1 MARTGP
7 HGARRDDMT
16 LGDYAS
22 GVPSIRV
29 GEMFRL
35 LFRQLPWVLALTAIG
50 CAGLWWA
57 TKGIKR
63 TYQGE
68 GRILVQLGSEYV
80 YQAVG
85 AESGNNQGLFLTP
98 DIISL
103 NETAIMKNS
112 AVIDEVIGDII
123 DEFGKERFA
132 GPIYKKID
140 AAIARD
146 DQLAFENAMVELHK
160 HMDRNYVVMPQPK
173 SSIVNV
179 VFKHEDPEI
188 AVFATNAFI
197 DAYQA
202 YRRTIFVEGS
212 GDLVAE
218 RRITTEEQLAK
229 TEYAIQGFLRRNG
242 ISDFNSE
249 RTGVTRRTEDLRA
262 ELNTLRA
269 DMTEAEAALAS
280 VENQLRQTPAEINLY
295 VDDRAAQRV
304 AQAELELKQLLAKYL
319 PTSDPVRAKQNEINE
334 LKSLQQ
340 ANGGNAVG
348 GRRVGP
354 NTVYQALLTRRN
366 TLQASADSFREK
378 EYALSQQLK
387 AADAKVQKLQRLSP
401 QFANLVR
408 ERDTLDARLKDY
420 TNQEQQAL
428 VNQQQAETHSEN
440 VRVISYATLPR
451 KGRNM
456 GKLYWALGT
465 IAWGFTL
472 FMIALLKVFLDPRL
486 YRTPSRPAQRVS
498 ERYAPVPEET
508 YRPAAQPFIPEPVP
522 AAAYTPPPS
531 AQPYQPAVQPTPVG
545 FTGAAAH
552 DLYAHQPASAPIAQ
566 SDIPPMPV
574 LGSIP
579 SSDQD

>member
-7 HGARRDDMT
+7 YGGRREDMT

-35 LFRQLPWVLALTAIG
+35 LFKQMPWVIGLTVIG
-50 CAGLWWA
+50 CAGLWFA
-57 TKGIKR
+57 TSGIKR

-85 AESGNNQGLFLTP
+85 QEGNNQGMFLTP

-103 NETAIMKNS
+103 NEAAIMKNS
-112 AVIDEVIGDII
+112 AVTEQVIGEMTN
-123 DEFGKERFA
+123 EFSLERFA
-132 GPIYKKID
+132 PSAAKKIE
-140 AAIARD
+140 AAQTELERD
-146 DQLAFENAMVELHK
+146 NALVELHK
-160 HMDRNYVVMPQPK
+160 FIDNNYVVIPQPK

-179 VFKHEDPEI
+179 VFKHEDPAI
-188 AVFATNAFI
+188 AKAATNAFI
-197 DAYQA
+197 DAYLA
-202 YRRTIFVEGS
+202 YRRTIFIEGS
-212 GDLVAE
+212 GDVIAE
-218 RRITTEEQLAK
+218 RRITTEEQLGK
-229 TEYAIQGFLRRNG
+229 TESAIQGFLSRNG

-249 RTGVTRRTEDLRA
+249 RTGVTRRTENLRA

-269 DMTEAEAALAS
+269 NMTETEAALAT
-280 VENQLRQTPAEINLY
+280 VEGQLRETPAEINLY

-319 PTSDPVRAKQNEINE
+319 PTSDPVRAKQIEINE

-366 TLQASADSFREK
+366 TLQAAADSFREK
-378 EYALSQQLK
+378 EFALVQQLN
-387 AADAKVQKLQRLSP
+387 AADAKVKKLQRLSP
-401 QFANLVR
+401 QYANLVR

-428 VNQQQAETHSEN
+428 VNQQQVETNSEN

-456 GKLYWALGT
+456 GILYWALGT
-465 IAWGFTL
+465 VAWGFTL

-498 ERYAPVPEET
+498 ERYHTPSEAD

-522 AAAYTPPPS
+522 AARYEPPAHEP
-531 AQPYQPAVQPTPVG
+531 APYAAPQAGVSSYSG
-545 FTGAAAH
+545 SAAH
-552 DLYAHQPASAPIAQ
+552 DIYTQQPVSAPIMSSSAQ
-566 SDIPPMPV
+566 SMPV
-574 LGSIP
+574 LGTIP
-579 SSDQD
+579 SSDQG